1 MTESARDLD
10 VDGRALAR
18 YVWEPELPLAYAPR
32 PYLHPVKTPAGTT
45 VTTLMPAS
53 HPQHLGVSIALPDV
67 AGANFWGGR
76 SFLPGHGP
84 AWLDNQGVQR
94 HERWLEERADRLAH
108 TLRWLTHNGETLL
121 TEQRV
126 VAARQATDTAWILE
140 IGYAL
145 TNATDHP
152 LTIRSPAAS
161 GRVGAGFG
169 GFFWCAPRTPRSAR
183 VFGPAGAGVQA
194 VHGKVSDW
202 IALTGGTDGGPPW
215 TLVFTG
221 LDEVTRADPWFV
233 RTRDYTGVGSS
244 LTWDVPLTLPPY
256 GVAARSIATVIAD
269 GELSYGVA
277 AELVAIARATP

>member
-1 MTESARDLD
+1 
-10 VDGRALAR
+10 
-18 YVWEPELPLAYAPR
+18 
-32 PYLHPVKTPAGTT
+32 
-45 VTTLMPAS
+45 
-53 HPQHLGVSIALPDV
+53 
-67 AGANFWGGR
+67 
-76 SFLPGHGP
+76 
-84 AWLDNQGVQR
+84 
-94 HERWLEERADRLAH
+94 
-108 TLRWLTHNGETLL
+108 L

-126 VAARQATDTAWILE
+126 VTARPATDTAWVLGID
-140 IGYAL
+140 YAL
-145 TNATDHP
+145 TNRTDRP
-152 LTIRSPAAS
+152 LAIRSPAAS

-169 GFFWCAPRTPRSAR
+169 GFFWCAPRTASSAR
-183 VFGPAGAGVQA
+183 VFGPAGAGVEA

-269 GELSYGVA
+269 GELSDGVA